1 MAIYPYKAAEA
12 PFSYLEDHL
21 LHEQGLHFRMP
32 YIPSLLSLK
41 VFPHP
46 PGEIP
51 SRFPFSFP
59 LRGGGSAA
67 DAQRGCE
74 KVTPPGLVKE
84 ESLLYSCFDFE
95 PEFPHN
101 SLICMEERGI
111 FAGGRFEVPAISW

>member
-21 LHEQGLHFRMP
+21 LPEQGLHFRMP

-59 LRGGGSAA
+59 LRWIVFFKGGIRS
-67 DAQRGCE
+67 GCAE
-74 KVTPPGLVKE
+74 GL
-84 ESLLYSCFDFE
+84 
-95 PEFPHN
+95 
-101 SLICMEERGI
+101 
-111 FAGGRFEVPAISW
+111 